1 MKTSRNPY
9 KVMLIVFLI
18 LECAIIATAMIAR
31 YAVPE
36 PEQCALHDL
45 AGRYHAPLIMNL
57 ATGEIAEMRIYDPDP
72 ERPWLLNAN
81 QRTGYFHFF
90 IGAGL
95 SGYVDGGLACHV
107 DLPRA
112 GVAMN
117 DGLFCRKCRLLLA
130 VAEKRGFAILDLHDP
145 EHIRPYAMIKGQE
158 YEINGYTVNIE
169 KGRLPFSLTV
179 NVAGH
184 LFDEPSS

>member
-1 MKTSRNPY
+1 MKTSQSFY
-9 KVMLIVFLI
+9 KTVLIVFLV
-18 LECAIIATAMIAR
+18 LECAIIATAVIVR
-31 YAVPE
+31 CAVPE

-45 AGRYHAPLIMNL
+45 AGRYHAPAIINL

-72 ERPWLLNAN
+72 ERLWLLNTN
-81 QRTGYFHFF
+81 QRTGYFRWFR
-90 IGAGL
+90 GAGL
-95 SGYVDGGLACHV
+95 SGYVDGGLACHI

-158 YEINGYTVNIE
+158 YEINGYTVNI
-169 KGRLPFSLTV
+169 KSGRELFSLTV
-179 NVAGH
+179 NVTGH
-184 LFDEPSS
+184 LLDGRSK